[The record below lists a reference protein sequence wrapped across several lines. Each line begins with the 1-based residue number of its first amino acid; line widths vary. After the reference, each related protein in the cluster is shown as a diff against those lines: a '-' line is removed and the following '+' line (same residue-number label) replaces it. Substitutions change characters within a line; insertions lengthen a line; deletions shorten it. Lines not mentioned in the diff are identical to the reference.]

1 VHEIGFSLAYDD
13 SRSPLPVSP
22 KILIAVEMDGQA
34 DGGAS
39 PGTYVELS
47 ARPVL
52 KLGATPATLS
62 VPLKLGLSATDYYEG
77 ASGSDTFGY
86 FDVGAI
92 VSVPLGFFPQGAWDV
107 HGGLDVLFLGDNLEA
122 FNGGNAVQPVA
133 LIGVGLV
140 F

>member
-1 VHEIGFSLAYDD
+1 
-13 SRSPLPVSP
+13 
-22 KILIAVEMDGQA
+22 
-34 DGGAS
+34 
-39 PGTYVELS
+39 VELS

-140 F
+140 LYPSLPARSLPCPPSHGRGTEPGWRRAQR